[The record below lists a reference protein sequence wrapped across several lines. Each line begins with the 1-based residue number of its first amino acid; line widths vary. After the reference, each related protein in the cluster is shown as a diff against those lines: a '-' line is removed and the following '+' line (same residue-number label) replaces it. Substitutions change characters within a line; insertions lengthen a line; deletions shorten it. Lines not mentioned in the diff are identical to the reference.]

1 VPSSGQVGTR
11 SAYRCSSRGS
21 GSCCHHFRCAVR
33 KIAFPACLRGRLP
46 GILVS
51 IHRLDNPA
59 GCHCSGP
66 SMRSHP
72 SASSDGCSERE
83 MLAYA
88 PRATVHPQRVGGP
101 VEPQAPRFFS
111 LVPPF
116 VRLLYSKC
124 GRGFGNTSQAMPSG
138 SSETAPCTGLLT
150 SRRFPCLLCLASL
163 RACSVRPT

>member
-1 VPSSGQVGTR
+1 L
-11 SAYRCSSRGS
+11 
-21 GSCCHHFRCAVR
+21 
-33 KIAFPACLRGRLP
+33 K
-46 GILVS
+46 S

-72 SASSDGCSERE
+72 IASSDGCSERE
-83 MLAYA
+83 VLASA
-88 PRATVHPQRVGGP
+88 PGRRSTHKGREDRLSLRHHG
-101 VEPQAPRFFS
+101 FFS

-163 RACSVRPT
+163 RACSLRAT